1 MEDFEKATWSSLWR
15 RFARQRHLH
24 KWLLISCIAV
34 ALMGILGAEA
44 LLGSPFGGGQV
55 LAAGL
60 STSPRGAVVDQ
71 HPTWVPT
78 MQPGTPG
85 SQCGGQLTVTKVT
98 GRTITVTK
106 ADGSTV
112 TVHVNAHTHYTKN
125 GTTASISAIKVGS
138 QIYVVGTCG
147 HNGAAIS
154 ASTVEIVS

>member
-15 RFARQRHLH
+15 RFTRQRQLH
-24 KWLLISCIAV
+24 KWVLIGCIAV

-44 LLGSPFGGGQV
+44 LLGSPFVVGQV
-55 LAAGL
+55 LAAGP
-60 STSPRGAVVDQ
+60 SARPGGAVVAER
-71 HPTWVPT
+71 PTWMPT

-106 ADGSTV
+106 ADGTTV
-112 TVHVNAHTHYTKN
+112 TVHVSAHTHYTKN
-125 GTTASISAIKVGS
+125 GATASISAVKVGS

-147 HNGAAIS
+147 NNGAAIT